1 MSRVRGGTVYF
12 VGAGPGASDLIT
24 VRGARIL
31 EKAGRVIYAGSLV
44 DERAMAE
51 LAPKARWIDSSGLN
65 REQIVA
71 ELVDGARSGEVV
83 VRLASGDPGIFGA
96 MAEMTTELSA
106 MDIPWEV
113 VPGVSSVFA
122 SAAALGMELTLP
134 DVSQTVILT
143 RTAGRTP
150 MPPGEG
156 LADLAR
162 HGSTIAIFLSVDRI
176 DEIVDELLT
185 VLSPQTP
192 AAVVAR
198 ASWADETMMRGTLE
212 TIAPMVKASKIHRQA
227 MLLVGRVF
235 DPAVRSKVRSRLYSA
250 DFSHGFRDGTD
261 KGASLPPDPSL
272 N

>member
-31 EKAGRVIYAGSLV
+31 EKAGRVVYAGSLV
-44 DERAMAE
+44 DERAMVE
-51 LAPKARWIDSSGLN
+51 LAPVARWVDSAGLN
-65 REQIVA
+65 REQIVS
-71 ELVDGARSGEVV
+71 ELMDGARSGEVV

-106 MDIPWEV
+106 QDIPWEV

-162 HGSTIAIFLSVDRI
+162 HGSTLAIFLSVDRI
-176 DEIVDELLT
+176 DEMVDELLT
-185 VLSPQTP
+185 VLPPKTP

-198 ASWADETMMRGTLE
+198 ASWPDETMMRGTLE

-227 MLLVGRVF
+227 MLLVGKVF
-235 DPAVRSKVRSRLYSA
+235 DPVLRAQVRSRLYAA

-261 KGASLPPDPSL
+261 QGASPDPRL

>member
-1 MSRVRGGTVYF
+1 
-12 VGAGPGASDLIT
+12 
-24 VRGARIL
+24 
-31 EKAGRVIYAGSLV
+31 
-44 DERAMAE
+44 
-51 LAPKARWIDSSGLN
+51 
-65 REQIVA
+65 
-71 ELVDGARSGEVV
+71 
-83 VRLASGDPGIFGA
+83 LASGDPGIFGA

-106 MDIPWEV
+106 QDIPWEV

-122 SAAALGMELTLP
+122 SAGALGMALTLP

-150 MPPGEG
+150 MPSGEG

-162 HGSTIAIFLSVDRI
+162 HGATMAIFLSVDRI
-176 DEIVDELLT
+176 DEMVDELLT
-185 VLSPQTP
+185 VLSPKTP

-198 ASWADETMMRGTLE
+198 ASWPDETMMRGTLE

-227 MLLVGRVF
+227 MLLVGKVF
-235 DPAVRSKVRSRLYSA
+235 DPTLRAQVRSRLYAA

-261 KGASLPPDPSL
+261 QGTSPDPRL